1 MAIIPHIVQ
10 SEGHKTLPGDKG
22 TVVLQPAIG
31 KAWVFKE
38 MRYFAAVRK
47 GAGIVGAINTLK
59 VYIHHPDS
67 GRSSEIYSLSAG
79 PNVNVQE
86 TGTITDKFL
95 VASNA
100 FPIAIEWELSP
111 EDTIH
116 EATWMF
122 TFIGIEV
129 DAEVQ

>member
-10 SEGHKTLPGDKG
+10 SEGHKTLAGDRG

-31 KAWVFKE
+31 KVWVFKE
-38 MRYFAAVRK
+38 MRYFAAVWK
-47 GAGIVGAINTLK
+47 DPASLGPPDTLR
-59 VYIHHPDS
+59 VYIYHPDS
-67 GRSSEIYSLSAG
+67 DRSSEIYSLSAG
-79 PNVNVQE
+79 PGDNVQE
-86 TGTITDKFL
+86 SGTVTDKFL

-100 FPIAIEWELSP
+100 FPIVIEWELDS
-111 EDTIH
+111 TGVIH